1 MTNFCCAFVSFSAN
15 KIHST
20 VTLVTSVK
28 DALLLPT
35 EQKGMVDYLHYIVII
50 NMTSI
55 YNLMKSQ
62 LLLMLVYCYTLSLD
76 YFLAKSSNFLEATS
90 KDCPRL

>member
-15 KIHST
+15 KKHST

-50 NMTSI
+50 NM
-55 YNLMKSQ
+55 MKYEITIIVNVSV
-62 LLLMLVYCYTLSLD
+62 LLHS
-76 YFLAKSSNFLEATS
+76 
-90 KDCPRL
+90 